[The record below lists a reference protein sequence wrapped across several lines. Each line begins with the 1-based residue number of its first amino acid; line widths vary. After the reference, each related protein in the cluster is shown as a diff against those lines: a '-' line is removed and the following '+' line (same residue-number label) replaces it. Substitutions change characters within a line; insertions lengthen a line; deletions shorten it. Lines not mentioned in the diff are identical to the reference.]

1 MNKRGFTLVELL
13 AVIVVLGIVISIAV
27 PTTMNLINNSKKKAF
42 VHDARAYINAARYS
56 VLSENG
62 KKTFFKLDELYV
74 KNSKS
79 YYQGVVYAKKDG
91 SGHYKYSIFIYD
103 TKTSNVLGQTYFDK
117 LMLLNE
123 DELSVS
129 KIKKFDSERFGT
141 ILITNLEN
149 DYEIKTITKD
159 NESVT
164 ITINEDGSISE
175 NMHPIKVGA
184 LVYLKHNSSQNQEKC
199 IPYRVINDSDD
210 SISLFDSNTYT
221 NRIDDIKTADGY
233 SDANSYFLN
242 SYSTKL
248 RIDEGN
254 LYIRLLTI
262 NDLYYYL
269 DYEKNG
275 LTQKLLTENKDKIA
289 ELFRPSYP
297 DGFYYSE
304 WKNSTH
310 PRFISLGTY
319 GDDDYCRAN
328 GSYISTEANEKICY
342 AFSLNDVYHGGK
354 LDGSA
359 KITKHAVND
368 YLSFNNIIELKNYY
382 SYAYKDE
389 DCNELYSTTAQNS
402 DKDKV
407 IQDE

>member
-42 VHDARAYINAARYS
+42 VHDARAYIDAARYS

-62 KKTFFKLDELYV
+62 KKTFFRLDELYV
-74 KNSKS
+74 KNSKE
-79 YYQGVVYAKKDG
+79 YYNGVVYAKKDG

-103 TKTSNVLGQTYFDK
+103 EKTSNILGQTYFDK
-117 LMLLNE
+117 VMLLNE

-129 KIKKFDSERFGT
+129 KIKKFDSKRFGT
-141 ILITNLEN
+141 ILIANLKN
-149 DYEIKTITKD
+149 TDSIKTITKD

-199 IPYRVINDSDD
+199 IPYRVINDGDN

-221 NRIDDIKTADGY
+221 NRIDSITDSNAH
-233 SDANSYFLN
+233 SYFLN

-248 RIDEGN
+248 GIDKGN

-275 LTQKLLTENKDKIA
+275 LTQKLLTENKYKIA
-289 ELFRPSYP
+289 ELFQPSNSE
-297 DGFYYSE
+297 GFYYSE
-304 WKNSTH
+304 WRNSTR

-319 GDDDYCRAN
+319 GKDDYCHAD
-328 GSYISTEANEKICY
+328 GSYISTEVNEKICY
-342 AFSLNDVYHGGK
+342 AFSLNDVYRNGK
-354 LDGSA
+354 LDGPA

-368 YLSFNNIIELKNYY
+368 SLSFNNIIEIKNYY

-389 DCNELYSTTAQNS
+389 NCKELYSTTAQNS